1 MGAATILGAFLMLP
15 GISAQ
20 GRVFVFDEEVIEGR
34 IEKPEAFY
42 ILSPSSLEY
51 DAIEVEASFLEEL
64 YRTVTEVP
72 F

>member
-1 MGAATILGAFLMLP
+1 MGISALLSALLVLP

-20 GRVFVFDEEVIEGR
+20 GRVFVFDEEVIRGE

-51 DAIEVEASFLEEL
+51 DALEIEASFLEEL
-64 YRTVTEVP
+64 YRTVTETP